1 MVHSETDAGRNL
13 SAAAARGKVAE
24 VRRMLEEQ
32 RVHPDTVNEFGRTAL
47 QVMMMGST
55 SVACLLLEHGA
66 NANVQDRQGSRL
78 RTTLP
83 GPDSWTPSAFWCSS
97 ERQSTRPTTPALCPS
112 TSPSGRATLMRKPI
126 WIVTWRN
133 KVYYTTLMSL
143 DKWFQDLKET
153 GETLV
158 HVIKNCKT
166 EHDLL
171 RAMRERHQLLF
182 DRHTSTRKTTSQ
194 LLNDLMQAEERVGQR
209 LLGLQGEK
217 SDAARGLEALEQDL
231 QRSVA
236 KNQTMEAELQFLQR
250 ELESL
255 RSSEQEIQALQDEV
269 DEDTTEVIPSAIY
282 LAQLYYK
289 VTKIKWEIDTEP
301 GTLKGVHYGEDL
313 ASPITVDTTSQSK
326 CAISDYLW
334 SFVST
339 DW

>member
-1 MVHSETDAGRNL
+1 
-13 SAAAARGKVAE
+13 
-24 VRRMLEEQ
+24 
-32 RVHPDTVNEFGRTAL
+32 
-47 QVMMMGST
+47 
-55 SVACLLLEHGA
+55 
-66 NANVQDRQGSRL
+66 
-78 RTTLP
+78 
-83 GPDSWTPSAFWCSS
+83 
-97 ERQSTRPTTPALCPS
+97 
-112 TSPSGRATLMRKPI
+112 
-126 WIVTWRN
+126 
-133 KVYYTTLMSL
+133 MSL

-269 DEDTTEVIPSAIY
+269 DEDTTE
-282 LAQLYYK
+282 LYYK
-289 VTKIKWEIDTEP
+289 VTKIKWEMDTEP

-339 DW
+339 EW